1 MLKLNDVT
9 KIYQTASKE
18 KVTALSNVSL
28 SLDKNGLVFIVGQSG
43 SGKTTLLNLIGGLDM
58 PEQGEILVDELVLGR
73 DISLEKYRQNYVGFV
88 FQEYNLLE
96 NLSVYDNI
104 AIAVSTPL

>member
-28 SLDKNGLVFIVGQSG
+28 SIDKSGIVFIVGQSG
-43 SGKTTLLNLIGGLDM
+43 RHYFHISIFYAMYDY
-58 PEQGEILVDELVLGR
+58 VLVLNDFSYHLFR
-73 DISLEKYRQNYVGFV
+73 CTHRKFITANKTVCQYYFL
-88 FQEYNLLE
+88 
-96 NLSVYDNI
+96 
-104 AIAVSTPL
+104 

>member
-28 SLDKNGLVFIVGQSG
+28 SIDKSGIVFIVGQSG
-43 SGKTTLLNLIGGLDM
+43 SGKNNIIEPYWWIGYAGT
-58 PEQGEILVDELVLGR
+58 R
-73 DISLEKYRQNYVGFV
+73 RN
-88 FQEYNLLE
+88 
-96 NLSVYDNI
+96 
-104 AIAVSTPL
+104 TC

>member
-96 NLSVYDNI
+96 NLSFLGQKDKG
-104 AIAVSTPL
+104 

>member
-28 SLDKNGLVFIVGQSG
+28 SIDKSGIVFMWDSQAV
-43 SGKTTLLNLIGGLDM
+43 
-58 PEQGEILVDELVLGR
+58 
-73 DISLEKYRQNYVGFV
+73 EKQHY
-88 FQEYNLLE
+88 
-96 NLSVYDNI
+96 
-104 AIAVSTPL
+104 

>member
-18 KVTALSNVSL
+18 KVTALSNVNL

-58 PEQGEILVDELVLGR
+58 PNR
-73 DISLEKYRQNYVGFV
+73 EKYLLT
-88 FQEYNLLE
+88 NLFWVE
-96 NLSVYDNI
+96 I
-104 AIAVSTPL
+104 FH